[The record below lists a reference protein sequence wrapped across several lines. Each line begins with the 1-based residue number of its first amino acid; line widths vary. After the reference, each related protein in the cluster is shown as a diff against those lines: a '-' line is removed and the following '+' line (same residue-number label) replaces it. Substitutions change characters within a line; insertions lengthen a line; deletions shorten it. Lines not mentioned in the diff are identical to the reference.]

1 MSSKKEN
8 AMTLKSQLAD
18 HVAGVVSQ
26 IEQRAEELPAQVDDV
41 KETLSE
47 WGNRG
52 RSFVRKNPGIAVVG
66 AFAVGFFLAKLARHA

>member
-41 KETLSE
+41 KETLAD
-47 WGNRG
+47 WGHRG
-52 RSFVRKNPGIAVVG
+52 RSFVKKNPGVSIVG
-66 AFAVGFFLAKLARHA
+66 AFAVGYLLAKLARHA